1 MYSTCY
7 GAAVK
12 FLSESITRLRFP
24 IAISINYHSVQLLV
38 LNFILCT
45 EKSYST
51 CLGRVDRWKNQNKL
65 GFTNLQLPERLLE
78 LLKDDINGT
87 NSKE

>member
-1 MYSTCY
+1 
-7 GAAVK
+7 
-12 FLSESITRLRFP
+12 
-24 IAISINYHSVQLLV
+24 
-38 LNFILCT
+38 
-45 EKSYST
+45 
-51 CLGRVDRWKNQNKL
+51 VDRWKNQNKL